1 MAVQRHA
8 PLRRRD
14 FDSRGFGGGPRGP
27 DGARKPVMT
36 FRVTHVGATGHR
48 HRIEVQ
54 AASNAMAMAWV
65 EQLYGEARKLSVILI
80 RRPAP

>member
-1 MAVQRHA
+1 
-8 PLRRRD
+8 
-14 FDSRGFGGGPRGP
+14 
-27 DGARKPVMT
+27 MT